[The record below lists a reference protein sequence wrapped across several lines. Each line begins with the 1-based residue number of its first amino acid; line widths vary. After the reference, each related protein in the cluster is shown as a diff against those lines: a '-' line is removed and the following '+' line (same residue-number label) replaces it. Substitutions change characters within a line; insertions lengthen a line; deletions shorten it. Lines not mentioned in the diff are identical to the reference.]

1 VTNARDVKRLLK
13 YLAGCLLGLTILAW
27 VAAHSGPAH
36 GEVVVHVTEP
46 DVEVSIGGRPY
57 RIGERRYDPIVCK
70 LTPGRHALVMTRHGR
85 VLYPESFEVRRGVS
99 LVLTAWDPMG
109 SS

>member
-1 VTNARDVKRLLK
+1 LTNARDGKRALQH
-13 YLAGCLLGLTILAW
+13 LAGCLLGLAILAW

-46 DVEVSIGGRPY
+46 DVEVSISGRPY

-70 LTPGRHALVMTRHGR
+70 LPPGRHELVMTRHGS
-85 VLYPESFEVRRGVS
+85 VLYRESFEVRRGVS
-99 LVLTAWDPMG
+99 LVLTAWDPIA